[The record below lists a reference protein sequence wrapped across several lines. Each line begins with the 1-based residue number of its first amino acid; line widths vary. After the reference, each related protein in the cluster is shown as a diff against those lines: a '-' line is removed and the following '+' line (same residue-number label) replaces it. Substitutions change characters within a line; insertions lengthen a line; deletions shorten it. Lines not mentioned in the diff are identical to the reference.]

1 MILILGG
8 TTEGRIA
15 VRTLDQAAKPYYYST
30 LEQQQEI
37 SCAHGTRLTGALDS
51 SEMQAFCQE
60 NDIKLLVDAAHPF
73 AVGLHQNIADC
84 AQALQL
90 PVVRL
95 ERTFKPHPEVHWC
108 KDYADA
114 VQQLEHDGVQRLLA
128 LTGVKTIGKLKRF
141 WEKHDCLFRVLNRA
155 ESVALAEA
163 QGFPAAQLAFYNLT
177 QEDQTEENRKLM
189 QRYQPDAII
198 TKESGVS
205 GGFEE
210 KLKAAHELGIP
221 VYAVQK
227 PELPAWFLRVTGEY
241 SLRKE
246 VERLVPGFYDQR
258 IGFTTGT
265 CATAAAKA
273 ALQFMLTGIS
283 PEEVTVKLP
292 NGEEVCLEIAAEVQP
307 TLSGAQAAVVKD
319 AGDDPDITNGSTIC
333 ATVECTPETG
343 IHFLQ
348 GEGVGKVTLPGLG
361 IPVGDPAI
369 NKTPREMMTQELSA
383 LLEKRGWTDGLNV
396 TISVPGGAELA
407 KHTFNPKLGI
417 EGGIS
422 IIGTLGIV
430 RPFST
435 EAFIES
441 IHREVE
447 VCVALGSK
455 HLVINSGAKSERYL
469 KARYPELPAQ
479 AFVHYGNFIGATLK
493 IAHELK
499 LEQVTMGIM
508 LGKAVKLAEG
518 NLDTHSKTVVM
529 NKAFLK
535 TLAQEAGCDA
545 SVAAAIDQLTLAR
558 ELWEHLDEPSA
569 QVFFP
574 KILERCMEVC
584 KPLVPNSRLTLV
596 FIDEKGNIPYEI
608 SK

>member
-51 SEMQAFCQE
+51 AGMQAFCQE
-60 NDIKLLVDAAHPF
+60 HCIRLLVDAAHPF
-73 AVGLHQNIADC
+73 AVGLHQNIAAC

-90 PVVRL
+90 PVIRL
-95 ERTFKPHPEVHWC
+95 ERTFRQHPEVHWC
-108 KDYADA
+108 KDYTDA
-114 VQQLEHDGVQRLLA
+114 VSQLEQDSIHRLLA
-128 LTGVKTIGKLKRF
+128 LTGVKTIGKLKGY
-141 WEKHDCLFRVLNRA
+141 WERHDCLFRVLNRP
-155 ESVALAEA
+155 ESIALAEA
-163 QGFPAAQLAFYNLT
+163 QGFPAEKLAFYDLT
-177 QEDQTEENRKLM
+177 QEDQTEANRMLM
-189 QRYQPDAII
+189 KSYRPDAII

-210 KLKAAHELGIP
+210 KLEVARELHIP
-221 VYAVQK
+221 VYAVK
-227 PELPAWFLRVTGEY
+227 RPELPSWFLRVSGEY
-241 SLRKE
+241 SLRRE
-246 VERLVPGFYDQR
+246 IERLVPGFYDQR

-273 ALQFMLTGIS
+273 ALQLLLNDTA
-283 PEEVTVKLP
+283 PEQVVVKLP
-292 NGEEVCLEIAAEVQP
+292 NGEEICLEVAEAKF
-307 TLSGAQAAVVKD
+307 TANGAWASVIKD

-333 ATVECTPETG
+333 ATIERTPKAG

-348 GEGVGKVTLPGLG
+348 GEGVGRVTLPGLG

-369 NKTPREMMTQELSA
+369 NKTPRAMMTQELTTL
-383 LLEKRGWTDGLNV
+383 LLENGLSGGLNV

-407 KHTFNPKLGI
+407 KRTFNPKLGI

-422 IIGTLGIV
+422 IIGTLGVV

-447 VCVALGSK
+447 VCVALGNK

-469 KARYPELPAQ
+469 KARFPELPAQ
-479 AFVHYGNFIGATLK
+479 AFVHYGNFIGETLK

-518 NLDTHSKTVVM
+518 NLNTHSKTVIM
-529 NKAFLK
+529 NKTFLE
-535 TLAQEAGCDA
+535 TLAEEAHCNA
-545 SVAAAIDQLTLAR
+545 SVTNAIEELTLAR
-558 ELWEHLDEPSA
+558 ELWEHLDKASSQA
-569 QVFFP
+569 FFP
-574 KILERCMEVC
+574 KILEKCMDFC
-584 KPLVPNSRLTLV
+584 KPLVPDAQLTIML
-596 FIDEKGNIPYEI
+596 IDEKGNIPYQI
-608 SK
+608 TG